1 MIKAVAVDMDGTFLK
16 NDKSYEQQRFLD
28 IYQIMKRK
36 KVKFIVAS
44 GNQYQRLRQI
54 FSPIADQI
62 SFAAENGALVID
74 RNQEIFAG
82 SFAIPTLKK
91 TINLLKDLPQ
101 VLHINVC
108 GAKSAYI
115 CKNDPLKFKKLS
127 QFYYPALQEIN
138 SFQELPVDNFF
149 KINIHVTDGQ
159 GTYFQKLIPKITDG
173 QVAATSGGNDDLDL
187 IVPGLN
193 KAAALKKLLAHW
205 GIMPNELMAFG
216 DGGNDLKMLRLAGY
230 SYAMAN
236 GAPAAVEAAKYLA
249 PTNQQ
254 SGVLQVLERH
264 FAGD

>member
-16 NDKSYEQQRFLD
+16 NDKSYEQQRFLA
-28 IYQIMKRK
+28 IYQIMKHK
-36 KVKFIVAS
+36 KIKFIVAS

-82 SFAIPTLKK
+82 SFANPILKK
-91 TINLLKDLPQ
+91 TIKLLKSMPQ
-101 VLHINVC
+101 VLHINIC

-115 CKNDPLKFKKLS
+115 CKNDPLKFRKLA

-138 SFQELPVDNFF
+138 SFQELPADNFF
-149 KINIHVTDGQ
+149 KINIHVIDGQ
-159 GTYFQKLIPKITDG
+159 GTYFQKLIPEITNG

-193 KAAALKKLLAHW
+193 KATALKKLLAHW
-205 GIMPNELMAFG
+205 KITSNELMAFG
-216 DGGNDLKMLRLAGY
+216 DGGNDLEMLQLAGH

-236 GAPAAVEAAKYLA
+236 GSHEVLQTAKYLA

-254 SGVLQVLERH
+254 SGVLQVLEQH
-264 FAGD
+264 FAND